1 MIKRTYPNSR
11 LRRTR
16 AKGFLRDLVAEN
28 NLTTDDLIQP
38 IFIADQS
45 ENQIEIPS
53 MPGIYR
59 HNLDSLYSEVEAIS
73 RQEIKSVAIFPAID
87 SSKKDQEGSHALDE
101 KNIVCLALSGIAE
114 RFPEIIKI
122 ADVALDPYT
131 DHGHDGLLIDG
142 RVENDQTLALLQKQA
157 LLLAQSGADIVAP
170 SDMMDGRVKAI
181 RDTLESNSFFN
192 TVILSYAAKYASSF
206 YGPFRDAVGS
216 SGNLNGASKKTYQ
229 MNFANKDESLHETAM
244 DIEEGADIVMVKP
257 GIAYLD
263 VVSAIKSEFQIP
275 TFVYQVSGEYS
286 MLKSSIENGWLDKNV
301 MLESLL
307 CCKRAGA
314 DAILTY
320 AAKDIASELNA

>member
-73 RQEIKSVAIFPAID
+73 RQEIKSVAVFPAID

-114 RFPEIIKI
+114 RFPENNNI
-122 ADVALDPYT
+122 ADDAHDP
-131 DHGHDGLLIDG
+131 
-142 RVENDQTLALLQKQA
+142 
-157 LLLAQSGADIVAP
+157 
-170 SDMMDGRVKAI
+170 
-181 RDTLESNSFFN
+181 
-192 TVILSYAAKYASSF
+192 
-206 YGPFRDAVGS
+206 
-216 SGNLNGASKKTYQ
+216 
-229 MNFANKDESLHETAM
+229 
-244 DIEEGADIVMVKP
+244 
-257 GIAYLD
+257 
-263 VVSAIKSEFQIP
+263 
-275 TFVYQVSGEYS
+275 
-286 MLKSSIENGWLDKNV
+286 
-301 MLESLL
+301 
-307 CCKRAGA
+307 
-314 DAILTY
+314 
-320 AAKDIASELNA
+320 